1 MNRPG
6 FWACERVL
14 KQLYAS
20 GLAVLFLLGVPTS
33 ALNDPNQF
41 VVGCIAGRPRTS
53 GILETEKNRSNNET
67 MGDHTNMNIKIIG
80 VGKLKEKYFRDGI
93 AEYLKRMDKFAKVK
107 IVEVA
112 DEKAPETLSE
122 AEMADV
128 KAKEGDRI
136 LGKIK
141 DKEWVIALAIEG
153 KQRPSEVF
161 AKEIAD
167 LGTYG
172 HSDITFV
179 IGGSLG
185 LSPAVM
191 KRANDTLSFGKLTMP
206 HQLMRLVLMEQI
218 YRAFMINIGSPYHK

>member
-1 MNRPG
+1 
-6 FWACERVL
+6 
-14 KQLYAS
+14 
-20 GLAVLFLLGVPTS
+20 
-33 ALNDPNQF
+33 
-41 VVGCIAGRPRTS
+41 
-53 GILETEKNRSNNET
+53 

-112 DEKAPETLSE
+112 DEKASENLSE

-185 LSPAVM
+185 LSQSIP
-191 KRANDTLSFGKLTMP
+191 
-206 HQLMRLVLMEQI
+206 
-218 YRAFMINIGSPYHK
+218 